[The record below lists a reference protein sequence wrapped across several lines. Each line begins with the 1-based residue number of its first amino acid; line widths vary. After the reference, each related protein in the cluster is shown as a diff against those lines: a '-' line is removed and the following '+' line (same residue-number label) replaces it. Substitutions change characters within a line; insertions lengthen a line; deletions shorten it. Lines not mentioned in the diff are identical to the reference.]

1 MSELSKKLSKS
12 GGGVWESNPPQ
23 TLFIPRFRKARVTIL
38 ADDMLSQAQE
48 SLFRLC
54 KPFHQPDHVPA
65 NGTGLFQG

>member
-1 MSELSKKLSKS
+1 M
-12 GGGVWESNPPQ
+12 GVEP
-23 TLFIPRFRKARVTIL
+23 TKDTFHARFRKARVTIL

-54 KPFHQPDHVPA
+54 KPSHQPDHVPA